1 MARNTIARL
10 VLLGG
15 LIALQSILLACATGP
30 VHFRRSYD
38 VSDTFENA
46 QLLSRHQYYYNGVP
60 YSINAVVAIQK
71 EYTLTSPHWHA
82 VEMERASLRHMVDRM
97 LNHPGSEY
105 NTDPNGAYIFNDH
118 GQVIGAWYSVWALPM
133 LTFISDTE
141 FTISQPMTVFPLSNR
156 DPEEWVLKPLL
167 RGF

>member
-1 MARNTIARL
+1 MIRSTIARL
-10 VLLGG
+10 ALLGG
-15 LIALQSILLACATGP
+15 VIAVHTILLACATGP

-46 QLLSRHQYYYNGVP
+46 QLLSGHHYYYNGMP

-71 EYTLTSPHWHA
+71 GYTLTSPHWH
-82 VEMERASLRHMVDRM
+82 VVDMERAKLRHMVDGM

-105 NTDPNGAYIFNDH
+105 NTDPNGAYIFNDR
-118 GQVIGAWYSVWALPM
+118 GQIIGAWYSVWALPV
-133 LTFISDTE
+133 LTFISDTV
-141 FTISQPMTVFPLSNR
+141 FSISQPMTVFPLSNR
-156 DPEEWVLKPLL
+156 NPEERVFTPLQ

>member
-1 MARNTIARL
+1 MRRNTIARL
-10 VLLGG
+10 ALWGG
-15 LIALQSILLACATGP
+15 LIALQTILLACATGP
-30 VHFRRSYD
+30 AHFRRSHD

-46 QLLSRHQYYYNGVP
+46 RLLAGHQYYYNGVP

-71 EYTLTSPHWHA
+71 GYTLTSPHWHV
-82 VEMERASLRHMVDRM
+82 VEMGRAKLRHMVDGI

-105 NTDPNGAYIFNDH
+105 NTEPNGAHIFNDR
-118 GQVIGAWYSVWALPM
+118 GQVIGVWYSVWTLPV

-156 DPEEWVLKPLL
+156 DPEERVLKPLL
-167 RGF
+167 RDF

>member
-1 MARNTIARL
+1 MVRNAIARL

-15 LIALQSILLACATGP
+15 LITLHAMLLACASGP
-30 VHFRRSYD
+30 VHFRRSYE
-38 VSDTFENA
+38 VSDTFENT
-46 QLLSRHQYYYNGVP
+46 QLLSGHEYYYNGVP

-71 EYTLTSPHWHA
+71 GYRLTSPHWHLI
-82 VEMERASLRHMVDRM
+82 EMERAKLRHMVAGM

-105 NTDPNGAYIFNDH
+105 NTDPNGAYIFNDS
-118 GQVIGAWYSVWALPM
+118 GQVIGVWYSVWALPV
-133 LTFISDTE
+133 LTFISDAE

-156 DPEEWVLKPLL
+156 DPEEMILKPLL

>member
-1 MARNTIARL
+1 MVRNTIARKA
-10 VLLGG
+10 LLGG
-15 LIALQSILLACATGP
+15 LTALHIMLLACASGP

-38 VSDTFENA
+38 VSHTFENA
-46 QLLSRHQYYYNGVP
+46 QLLSGHHYYYNGMP
-60 YSINAVVAIQK
+60 YSINAVVAIQNG
-71 EYTLTSPHWHA
+71 YTLTSPHWHV
-82 VEMERASLRHMVDRM
+82 VEMEQAKLRQMVDGM

-105 NTDPNGAYIFNDH
+105 NTDPNGAYVFNDR
-118 GQVIGAWYSVWALPM
+118 GQVIGAYYSVWALPV

-141 FTISQPMTVFPLSNR
+141 FAISPPMTVFPLSNR